1 MKLSYREKIILM
13 IVVAVMTL
21 AVGFFVAIKPK
32 INTISQSKTLL
43 TQKQSEKLAVDEKIK
58 TAEAITKKLKDTYDE
73 DKKLSEF
80 FMPEVNTYEVD
91 QFLSEKL
98 EQNNIK
104 VTGLD
109 LTAMKETDLA
119 FYAPEGKH
127 PVYALQVA
135 ADLNGTL
142 PSGYLDSANQT
153 GVNKTCEKAALSVAK
168 ISFVASFDDFK
179 AFLDTIDSLDKSVI
193 VSELDIKDA
202 TLPVVEGTITINLY
216 SLSELPEMK

>member
-21 AVGFFVAIKPK
+21 AVGFFVVIKPK

-43 TQKQSEKLAVDEKIK
+43 TQKQAEKVAVDEKIK

-91 QFLSEKL
+91 QFLSEKW

-104 VTGLD
+104 VTTLE
-109 LTAMKETDLA
+109 LTPMKETDLE
-119 FYAPEGKH
+119 FYVPEGEH

-153 GVNKTCEKAALSVAK
+153 GVKKTCEKAALSVAK
-168 ISFVASFDDFK
+168 ISFVAKLDDVK

-193 VSELDIKDA
+193 VSQLDIKDA

-216 SLSELPEMK
+216 SLSELPEIK

>member
-43 TQKQSEKLAVDEKIK
+43 TQKQSEKVAVDNKIK

-91 QFLSEKL
+91 QFLSEKW

-104 VTGLD
+104 VTTLE
-109 LTAMKETDLA
+109 LTPMKETDLE
-119 FYAPEGKH
+119 FYVPEGEH

-153 GVNKTCEKAALSVAK
+153 GVKKTCEKAALSVAK
-168 ISFVASFDDFK
+168 ISFVAKLDDVK

-193 VSELDIKDA
+193 VSQLDIKDA

-216 SLSELPEMK
+216 SLSELPEIK